1 MTAAV
6 ASQMKTQVRTKFHD
20 ASGNIRLVLEMFK
33 ILAETKGKS
42 QFISPTEIVRVIK
55 NEWMMPYN
63 QFINK

>member
-1 MTAAV
+1 MTDAV

-20 ASGNIRLVLEMFK
+20 ASGNIKLVLEMFK

-55 NEWMMPYN
+55 D
-63 QFINK
+63 